1 MSDKEKDSNKNSIK
15 TDKEKN
21 EILEQNIGNDEISI
35 IEYENKQ
42 IEDGD
47 EWKICDIFD
56 INDLERIKKTP
67 EYIVGKIVSH
77 FINFINL
84 KGYFFIM
91 KPNENWKNLIK
102 NKKKNKES
110 EKGKENEKQNE
121 IKKTKEINYKK

>member
-1 MSDKEKDSNKNSIK
+1 MTDNEKDSNKNSINA
-15 TDKEKN
+15 DKEKD
-21 EILEQNIGNDEISI
+21 EILEQKIGKDETSF

-42 IEDGD
+42 IEDVD
-47 EWKICDIFD
+47 EWKISDIFD
-56 INDLERIKKTP
+56 INDLERIKQTP

-102 NKKKNKES
+102 NNKKNKDS
-110 EKGKENEKQNE
+110 EKGKKMKNKM
-121 IKKTKEINYKK
+121 K